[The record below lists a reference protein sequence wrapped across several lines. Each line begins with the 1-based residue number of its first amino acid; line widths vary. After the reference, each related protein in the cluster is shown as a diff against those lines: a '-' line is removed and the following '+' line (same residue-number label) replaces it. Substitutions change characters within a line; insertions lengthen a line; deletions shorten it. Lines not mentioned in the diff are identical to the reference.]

1 MLDSFGRRVADRKVL
16 VLGDMLGLGDESPR
30 FHREIA
36 PLIANAG
43 IDLLVTVG
51 DLARLAAPR
60 EIETVPLADA
70 AAAAAALP
78 SLLRP
83 NDLVAVKA
91 SNAVDLRQAVAA
103 ILRMETGAPAAT
115 GESRPTDS
123 RRVRPPTVTT
133 APPPPSRILVD
144 PVTGKVLFREHGK
157 VRRPPASL
165 TKLMLLYVIFSGL
178 GIGRFRLDDAIQMT
192 IAGAQSRGSRLGC
205 PPGTVLN
212 VEQAV
217 TALAVASA
225 NDVAVALAET
235 LTGSTSAAVD
245 EMNDAAGAMGLT
257 ATRFATPHGLDAS
270 GQVTNANDMARLAAR
285 MYVDFPDYRRFFEM
299 RSFQFQGLAI
309 ANQNTLLPTYASM
322 NGMKTGT
329 SPVAGFHLIGSAER
343 NGRHLIAVVM
353 GCVTRGLRNGAT
365 AALLDFG
372 FGGSAGATADGTLTS
387 S

>member
-1 MLDSFGRRVADRKVL
+1 
-16 VLGDMLGLGDESPR
+16 
-30 FHREIA
+30 
-36 PLIANAG
+36 
-43 IDLLVTVG
+43 
-51 DLARLAAPR
+51 
-60 EIETVPLADA
+60 
-70 AAAAAALP
+70 
-78 SLLRP
+78 
-83 NDLVAVKA
+83 
-91 SNAVDLRQAVAA
+91 
-103 ILRMETGAPAAT
+103 
-115 GESRPTDS
+115 
-123 RRVRPPTVTT
+123 
-133 APPPPSRILVD
+133 
-144 PVTGKVLFREHGK
+144 VTGKVLFREHGK

-285 MYVDFPDYRRFFEM
+285 MYVDFPDHRRFFEM
-299 RSFQFQGLAI
+299 RSFHFQGLAI
-309 ANQNTLLPTYASM
+309 ANQNTLLPTYAGM

-329 SPVAGFHLIGSAER
+329 SPGAGFHLIGSAER

-353 GCVTRGLRNGAT
+353 GCVTGRLRNGAT

-372 FGGSAGATADGTLTS
+372 FGRSANATAGGTLTS
-387 S
+387 P